1 MKAICV
7 NQFGGTDSLRLRE
20 IPTPEPGPGQ
30 VLIAIRAA
38 GVNPVETYIRSGI
51 YPNLPSLP
59 YTPGRDGAGV
69 IELVGEGVTALRPG
83 DRVFTSGTLTGTYAD
98 YALCDA
104 ADVHLLPAKISFS
117 QGAAIGTPYGTAY
130 RALFQRAKAAAGET
144 VLVHGASG
152 GVGLAAVQL
161 ARAARLTVF
170 ASAGTTRGR
179 ELVMK
184 NGAHHALD
192 HRTPYYLEKALTQ
205 AKHGGFDIIL
215 EMLANVNLG
224 QDLPALA
231 RNGRVVIIGSRGT
244 VEINPRDAM
253 SSDATILGMVLANA
267 TEDERERIYAAIC
280 DGLKMGTLNPVV
292 GKEFPLERASEAH
305 EAIMMPGA
313 LGKIVLRP

>member
-7 NQFGGTDSLRLRE
+7 NQFGGTDALRLRE

-30 VLIAIRAA
+30 VLVEIRAA

-59 YTPGRDGAGV
+59 YTPGKDGAGV
-69 IELVGEGVTALRPG
+69 IELVGEGVSALRPG
-83 DRVFTSGTLTGTYAD
+83 DRVFTSGTLTGTYAE

-104 ADVHLLPAKISFS
+104 VDVHLLPPKISFS

-152 GVGLAAVQL
+152 GVGIAAVQL
-161 ARAARLTVF
+161 ARAARMTVF

-205 AKHGGFDIIL
+205 ARHGGFDIIL

-224 QDLPALA
+224 KDLPALA
-231 RNGRVVIIGSRGT
+231 PKGRVVIIGSRGT
-244 VEINPRDAM
+244 VEVNPRDIM

-267 TEDERERIYAAIC
+267 TEDDRERIYAAIG
-280 DGLKMGTLNPVV
+280 DGLAKGTLNPVV
-292 GKEFPLERASEAH
+292 GKKFPLERASEAH

-313 LGKIVLRP
+313 LGKIVLQP